1 VKTLYSRRTAKL
13 LIAAVAS
20 AGALVTAGAFVLP
33 ASAGQAAAQQTS
45 VGAATHRSH
54 TLTVRQIAFGKKLH
68 HKFRPNGTGAWKTE
82 ALSDPDDITM
92 IGRHL
97 YVTFQNN
104 LGPQGQASPSGDLDS
119 TIVEFTLS
127 GHEVRQWDL
136 AGHCDGLTA
145 DPFIGQV
152 IATVNEDAN
161 SSLFTIA
168 VGGGRVTRYKFNKP
182 LPHKGG
188 SDAISIY
195 FGQILISASA
205 PGTNGAPAPQPTY
218 PAVYVT
224 TLDFKTKVATVHALF
239 YDEATAKAVNGP
251 HASKPIKLGL
261 TDPDSN
267 EVVPW
272 VAPKF
277 RGDFM
282 LDSQGDQE
290 LIFDHV
296 SRGWH
301 QSLSVLSLPRSVDD
315 SAWATTPFG
324 ALYTTDATAD
334 TVDTVS
340 GGFRVGAMYSA
351 VTPCDQNDAPATC
364 PGPGFPPNY
373 LASGNMMTGT
383 LTKVALAG
391 AVLNP
396 KGMIFVPFA

>member
-1 VKTLYSRRTAKL
+1 
-13 LIAAVAS
+13 VAS
-20 AGALVTAGAFVLP
+20 AGALVTAGALALP
-33 ASAGQAAAQQTS
+33 ATAGQASTGHGRASAT
-45 VGAATHRSH
+45 THRSH
-54 TLTVRQIAFGKKLH
+54 PLTVRQIAFGKKLH
-68 HKFRPNGTGAWKTE
+68 HMFRPNGTGAWTTE
-82 ALSDPDDITM
+82 ALSDPDDITI
-92 IGRHL
+92 IGRHF

-119 TIVEFTLS
+119 TLVEFTLS
-127 GHEVRQWDL
+127 GSEVRQWDV

-145 DPFIGQV
+145 DPSVGQV

-168 VGGGRVTRYKFNKP
+168 VGSGRVTHYAYNKP
-182 LPHKGG
+182 LPHNGG
-188 SDAISIY
+188 TDAISIY
-195 FGQILISASA
+195 HGQILISASA
-205 PGTNGAPAPQPTY
+205 PGTTGAPAPQPTY
-218 PAVYVT
+218 PAVYVV
-224 TLDFKTKVATVHALF
+224 TLDKKTKVATVHPLF
-239 YDEATAKAVNGP
+239 YDEATAKAVNG
-251 HASKPIKLGL
+251 ANAGTLVKLGL

-272 VAPKF
+272 AAPRF

-296 SRGWH
+296 TGWWH

-340 GGFRVGAMYSA
+340 GWFRVGAMYSA

-373 LASGNMMTGT
+373 LASDNMTTGE
-383 LTKVALAG
+383 LTQVPLAG
-391 AVLNP
+391 PVLNP

>member
-1 VKTLYSRRTAKL
+1 MRISNSKRSAGA
-13 LIAAVAS
+13 IAAVAG
-20 AGALVTAGAFVLP
+20 AGMLAMTGALAAP
-33 ASAGQAAAQQTS
+33 ASAQAAPARPAS
-45 VGAATHRSH
+45 VAAGDPLHVTQ
-54 TLTVRQIAFGKKLH
+54 VAFGKRLRH
-68 HKFRPNGTGAWKTE
+68 SFRPNGTGAARTE
-82 ALSDPDDITM
+82 ALSSPDDITQL
-92 IGRHL
+92 GRDIF
-97 YVTFQNN
+97 VTFQNGV
-104 LGPQGQASPSGDLDS
+104 GPQGQASPDGDLDS

-127 GHEVRQWDL
+127 GREVAQWDL
-136 AGHCDGLTA
+136 HGKCDGLTA
-145 DPFIGQV
+145 DPLTGEV
-152 IATVNEDAN
+152 IATINEDAH
-161 SSLFTIA
+161 SSLYAIKPRAGSATHYA
-168 VGGGRVTRYKFNKP
+168 YSEP

-188 SDAISIY
+188 TDAISIY

-205 PGTNGAPAPQPTY
+205 PGTTGAPAPQPTY

-224 TLDFKTKVATVHALF
+224 TLDKKTKVATVRPLF
-239 YDEATAKAVNGP
+239 YDEATAKAVNGA
-251 HASKPIKLGL
+251 HAGKAVKLGL

-272 VAPKF
+272 VAPRF

-296 SRGWH
+296 TARWH

-315 SAWATTPFG
+315 SAWITTPFG

-340 GGFRVGAMYSA
+340 GWFRVGAMYSA
-351 VTPCDQNDAPATC
+351 VTPCDQNDAPGTC

-373 LASGNMMTGT
+373 LASDNMTTGT
-383 LTKVALAG
+383 LTKVPLAG
-391 AVLNP
+391 PTLNP

>member
-1 VKTLYSRRTAKL
+1 M
-13 LIAAVAS
+13 LIAAAAS
-20 AGALVTAGAFVLP
+20 AGALVTAAALALP
-33 ASAGQAAAQQTS
+33 ASAGQASAGHAGASTAAHHS
-45 VGAATHRSH
+45 R
-54 TLTVRQIAFGKKLH
+54 TLTVRQIAFGNKLH

-82 ALSDPDDITM
+82 AVSDPDDITM
-92 IGRHL
+92 IGRRL

-104 LGPQGQASPSGDLDS
+104 IGPQGQASPGGDLDS

-136 AGHCDGLTA
+136 TGHCDGLTA

-168 VGGGRVTRYKFNKP
+168 VGSGRVTHYKYNKP

-188 SDAISIY
+188 TDAISIY

-205 PGTNGAPAPQPTY
+205 PGTTGAGAPQPAY
-218 PAVYVT
+218 PAVYLT
-224 TLDFKTKVATVHALF
+224 TLDFKTRVATVHPLF

-251 HASKPIKLGL
+251 HAGKLVRLGL

-272 VAPKF
+272 LAPKF

-290 LIFDHV
+290 LVFDHV
-296 SRGWH
+296 TGRWH

-315 SAWATTPFG
+315 SAWATTRFG
-324 ALYTTDATAD
+324 ALYATDATAD

-340 GGFRVGAMYSA
+340 GWFTVGAMYSA

-373 LASGNMMTGT
+373 LASDNMATGA
-383 LTKVALAG
+383 LTKVPLAG
-391 AVLNP
+391 LVLNP
-396 KGMIFVPFA
+396 KGMIFVP